1 VREFKTFEEAEAAKI
16 QTKAFSVLSQE
27 GEEGARR
34 HVLRSVRPEAPGAL
48 TPAQYDGVVH
58 DLVNFLAWM
67 GEPAQESRKQIGIV
81 VLLFLGLL
89 VLLSWLLYKSYWKDV
104 H

>member
-1 VREFKTFEEAEAAKI
+1 MEAC
-16 QTKAFSVLSQE
+16 
-27 GEEGARR
+27 G
-34 HVLRSVRPEAPGAL
+34 L
-48 TPAQYDGVVH
+48 TPAQYDRVVH
-58 DLVNFLAWM
+58 DLVNYLVWM
-67 GEPAQESRKQIGIV
+67 GEPAQEARKRIGIV